1 MTYGNRFIGKR
12 IIEATSCSETFV
24 QVLAEQARRLG
35 IRIESSKLSRP
46 PQDKKN
52 QQQNRG
58 RPRDLNGALEISNVH
73 QRVRKFMANKGTESP
88 QDSQTNKIPEQL
100 PFGWEERLDP
110 SSGRRFYIDHVRK
123 VCIPKNHF
131 KAFMASLIDIL
142 SPLTHTLVC
151 LSEFQIETV
160 LIIVPLSTVSC

>member
-1 MTYGNRFIGKR
+1 MRMNFSAPRAILLLYIHRDMNSHWALDWVTTYGVMFRGKR
-12 IIEATSCSETFV
+12 VIEAKSCSETFV

-123 VCIPKNHF
+123 VWI
-131 KAFMASLIDIL
+131 FMNR
-142 SPLTHTLVC
+142 V
-151 LSEFQIETV
+151 
-160 LIIVPLSTVSC
+160 